1 MNDHPEHDRPEPTT
15 LAEAYQRLAE
25 VEEDIAAIRA
35 KIDRA
40 KADKIITGQYSDPD
54 WFARVNAALRFK
66 GMEHQRLQRIAGRLA
81 RQERAASAR
90 RFEQAFVDQARK
102 VLKPDTFAAI
112 IDRARAS
119 LPIEDVTTTADT
131 AANNS

>member
-1 MNDHPEHDRPEPTT
+1 MTDHTEHDRPEPTT
-15 LAEAYQRLAE
+15 LAEAHDRLAE

-54 WFARVNAALRFK
+54 WYARVNAALRFK

-81 RQERAASAR
+81 REERVAGAR
-90 RFEQAFVDQARK
+90 RFEQAFINKARDVLAADVFQSIADQAR
-102 VLKPDTFAAI
+102 AA
-112 IDRARAS
+112 
-119 LPIEDVTTTADT
+119 V
-131 AANNS
+131 